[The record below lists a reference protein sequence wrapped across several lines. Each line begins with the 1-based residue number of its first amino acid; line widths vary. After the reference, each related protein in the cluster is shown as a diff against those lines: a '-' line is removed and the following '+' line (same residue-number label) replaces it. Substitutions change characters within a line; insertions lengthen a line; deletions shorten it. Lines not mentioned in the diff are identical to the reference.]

1 MMTQNCCHIKRQSK
15 NIQTKREHIM
25 EVFKKINNY
34 VSFLDCVFI
43 LFVSFFKLQIA
54 ICNCVI
60 SPTICVVIPVLN
72 KYSLSYL
79 VLVLSFSVLY
89 SSCKLQSPENLDP
102 LFIIL

>member
-1 MMTQNCCHIKRQSK
+1 
-15 NIQTKREHIM
+15 M
-25 EVFKKINNY
+25 ELFKKINNY

-89 SSCKLQSPENLDP
+89 SSCKLQSPENLDS